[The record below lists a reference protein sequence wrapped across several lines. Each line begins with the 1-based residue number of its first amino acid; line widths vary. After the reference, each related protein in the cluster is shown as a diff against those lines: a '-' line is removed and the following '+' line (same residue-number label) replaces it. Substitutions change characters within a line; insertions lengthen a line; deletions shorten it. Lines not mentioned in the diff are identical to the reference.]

1 MADTLHEPG
10 NEYFDTIVIGGGQT
24 GLTVGYELAQRGVD
38 FVILDAN
45 ERVGDAWRKRWDSL
59 LLFTPARY
67 NGLPGMPFPAKSD
80 AFVTKDE
87 VADYLETYAEANDLP
102 VRSHTKVT
110 RVGHDGDAYVVEA
123 GGRELHSRNVVV
135 AMADYQVPHVP
146 DFAPDLDPGIVQMH
160 SSRYLRPSQLAEG
173 PVLVVGLGNSG
184 ADIGLEL
191 TRTRET
197 YISGTP
203 GAVIPFRIEP
213 WLGRNVGVRLVRF
226 GAVKVLNTAT
236 FIGRKAR
243 PKIMRH
249 TGSPIVRVKPGDLV
263 AAGAHRVPRVTGV
276 EDGRP
281 VLADGTVLDVA
292 NVVWCTGFRP
302 GFDWIDLPVFDDQ
315 GRPIHERGVV
325 ASQPGLY
332 FCGLFFLH
340 ALWSETLSG
349 MPIDARYIAD
359 HLAARNRTLSP
370 AEGGR
375 VLHRPGR

>member
-1 MADTLHEPG
+1 MTDTLHQPG

-45 ERVGDAWRKRWDSL
+45 GRVGDAWRKRWDSL

-67 NGLPGMPFPAKSD
+67 NGLPGMPFPAKGD
-80 AFVTKDE
+80 TFVTKDE
-87 VADYLETYAEANDLP
+87 VADYLEAYAEANDLP

-110 RVGHDGDAYVVEA
+110 RVRRDGDAYVVEA
-123 GGRELHSRNVVV
+123 GDRELRSRNVVV
-135 AMADYQVPHVP
+135 AMANYQVPHVP

-160 SSRYLRPSQLAEG
+160 SSQYQRPTQLADG

-191 TRTRET
+191 AHTRET

-203 GAVIPFRIEP
+203 SAVIPFRIEP

-226 GAVKVLNTAT
+226 GAVKVLNTGT
-236 FIGRKAR
+236 FVGRKLR
-243 PKIMRH
+243 SKIMQH
-249 TGSPIVRVKPGDLV
+249 PGSPIVRVKPRDLV

-281 VLADGTVLDVA
+281 VLADGNVLDVA

-302 GFDWIDLPVFDDQ
+302 GFDWIDLPVFDDR
-315 GRPIHERGVV
+315 GYPIHERGVV
-325 ASQPGLY
+325 ASEPGFY

-349 MPIDARYIAD
+349 MPIDARYLAD
-359 HLAARNRTLSP
+359 HLAARKQEALT
-370 AEGGR
+370 G
-375 VLHRPGR
+375 